1 MTLTFR
7 RFRLWA
13 GPWHGFF
20 GRLGPFRGLAFLP
33 VVLGVLVS
41 ILLGWRDVLLLD
53 LLGLLDD
60 LGLLGLGVHDLPLL
74 GLLGVLGRP
83 VRGFCLRTGGMAL
96 RGGVLLGLLGSLS
109 LLGLLKS
116 SVVCVHVCPR
126 LTSGPCCL

>member
-1 MTLTFR
+1 MLVVHFGFPASFLSTLTLTFR

-74 GLLGVLGRP
+74 GLLDVLG
-83 VRGFCLRTGGMAL
+83 
-96 RGGVLLGLLGSLS
+96 LS
-109 LLGLLKS
+109 LI
-116 SVVCVHVCPR
+116 HI
-126 LTSGPCCL
+126 